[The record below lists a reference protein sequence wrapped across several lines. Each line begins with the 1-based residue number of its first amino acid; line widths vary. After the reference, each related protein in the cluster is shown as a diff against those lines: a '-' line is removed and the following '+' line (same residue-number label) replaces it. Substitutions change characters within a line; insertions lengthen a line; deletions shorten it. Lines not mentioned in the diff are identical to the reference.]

1 VDVIAAWSVF
11 SHTGRGSFG
20 GALDVDDDTWD
31 RAHGFALHQAA
42 MIISHY
48 PETNPR
54 FVAMAKRTVKEIV
67 ADITA

>member
-1 VDVIAAWSVF
+1 VIAAWSVF

-42 MIISHY
+42 MIRG
-48 PETNPR
+48 P
-54 FVAMAKRTVKEIV
+54 
-67 ADITA
+67 DIAVGLGAASAR